1 MEMDVKIDLTS
12 VLEQFEASQKEN
24 KELKQENTELKE
36 QLEEAKAAAEE
47 DIYDDDYYDFN
58 PRDSGDNFCHL
69 SLAHRKY
76 NLGDKEPKINYNNY
90 NGWDEIEQMLI
101 DDYDAHILVMVSMTD
116 HSSLSIYAG
125 EPSDPWDAGRI
136 GFAWVTKEE
145 VKKHFGDDSEASMEK
160 ARQAIHAEIKEYA
173 AYVS

>member
-1 MEMDVKIDLTS
+1 METERDVKIDLAA
-12 VLEQFEASQKEN
+12 VLEKFEASQKEN
-24 KELKQENTELKE
+24 KKLKQENTELKE
-36 QLEEAKAAAEE
+36 QLEEAKVIEE
-47 DIYDDDYYDFN
+47 DEDFYDDFN

-69 SLAHRKY
+69 SLVHRKY
-76 NLGDKEPKINYNNY
+76 NLGDKEPKINYDNY
-90 NGWDEIEQMLI
+90 NDWDEIEQMLI

-125 EPSDPWDAGRI
+125 EPSDPWDAGKI

-145 VKKHFGDDSEASMEK
+145 VKKHFGDYSKESMEK
-160 ARQAIHAEIKEYA
+160 ALQAIHAEIKEYA